1 MEAGM
6 KLVQVLVVGLIA
18 AVVYS
23 AGADDKKAEGKKA
36 EAFDAAK
43 LAGKWQVTGGKKAGN
58 DVSDEAKKG
67 VYVITK
73 DKITIMDGDQTIFEI
88 KYAIVPKTSPAAI
101 DMEITKSPNDGANGS
116 KAKGI
121 TALSGDEL
129 KICYPP
135 MGGDRPTKF
144 DGSDK
149 NHYFVLRRVK
159 AEKKD
164 K

>member
-1 MEAGM
+1 M
-6 KLVQVLVVGLIA
+6 KFVQLLAVAVAVAVA
-18 AVVYS
+18 AS
-23 AGADDKKAEGKKA
+23 AGADDKKSEGKKA

-43 LAGKWQVTGGKKAGN
+43 LLGKWQITGGKKAGADLN
-58 DVSDEAKKG
+58 DETKKA

-73 DKITIMDGDQTIFEI
+73 DQITIMAEDRTMFVMKYTIT
-88 KYAIVPKTSPAAI
+88 PKTSPAAI
-101 DMEITKSPNDGANGS
+101 DMEITKSPNDMVNGS
-116 KAKGI
+116 KTKGI
-121 TALSGDEL
+121 ISLSGDEF

-149 NHYFVLRRVK
+149 NHFFTLKRMK
-159 AEKKD
+159 AEKKE